1 MIKRILITL
10 LFVSSLVNPCHAQT
24 GATAPI
30 FGIDQCLWIETEDG
44 TVVNNYCGKIIVPN
58 GSLTDN
64 GDGTFTLAVTAG
76 GGDSE
81 QVIFAGEDVIFGG
94 ESVVYP

>member
-1 MIKRILITL
+1 MIKKLLIA
-10 LFVSSLVNPCHAQT
+10 LFIVSSLQGPSYAQT

-30 FGIDQCLWIETEDG
+30 FGLDQCLWIETEDG

-64 GDGTFTLAVTAG
+64 GDGTFTLAVSAPQE
-76 GGDSE
+76 SE

-94 ESVVYP
+94 ENVFYP